1 MARAQKPEVPPEAC
15 VDHDREKYHIEVELP
30 GVAKEKIE
38 LEFGEESFCV
48 RAPRGDLVFNA
59 CYTLG
64 HPVDMSKVDARFD
77 SGLLKVTVP
86 FKQPIAG
93 TKVQVK

>member
-1 MARAQKPEVPPEAC
+1 MSRTQKQEILPEAT

-30 GVAKEKIE
+30 GVSKEKIE
-38 LEFGEESFCV
+38 LEFGEQGFCV
-48 RAPRGDLVFNA
+48 KASRDDVVFNA
-59 CYTLG
+59 CYSLAHT
-64 HPVDMSKVDARFD
+64 VDPKKADAKFEN
-77 SGLLKVTVP
+77 GLLKVTVP